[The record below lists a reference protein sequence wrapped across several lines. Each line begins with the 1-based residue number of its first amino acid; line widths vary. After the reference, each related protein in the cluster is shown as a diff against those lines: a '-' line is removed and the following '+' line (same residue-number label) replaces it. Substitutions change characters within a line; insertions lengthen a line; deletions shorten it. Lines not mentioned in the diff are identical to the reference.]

1 MRSRLKPIL
10 ILFSGILYLSCQPK
24 DRPPG
29 AKAAVNTPVQP
40 SAETPVNTVNL
51 DKSPL
56 DLSYYPVEYPKLKM
70 TGNANED
77 VVARVIYSRPKKE
90 GRVIFGNVL
99 KFGSIW
105 RLGANEA
112 TEIEF
117 FKDVTI
123 QKRLIRKN
131 RYVIYCI
138 PYEDKWTIILNSDL
152 FIWGLKIDATK
163 DVYKFDIP
171 VSKTSYPLEYF
182 TMTFEK
188 SNPGINLVMAWDSVR
203 TMLPITY

>member
-1 MRSRLKPIL
+1 MIRKSLSAL
-10 ILFSGILYLSCQPK
+10 VLFIGILNLGCNQKPE
-24 DRPPG
+24 
-29 AKAAVNTPVQP
+29 P
-40 SAETPVNTVNL
+40 SPSNSPTSSSAGGNKEPTITVNI

-56 DLSYYPVEYPKLKM
+56 DISYYPIDYPQLKM
-70 TGNANED
+70 SGNAKEP
-77 VVARVIYSRPKKE
+77 VVARVIYSRPKKD

-99 KFGSIW
+99 KYGAKW

-123 QKRLIRKN
+123 QDKLIRKN

-138 PYEDKWTIILNSDL
+138 PYENKWTIILNNDL
-152 FIWGLKIDATK
+152 FTWGLKIDSTLDA
-163 DVYKFDIP
+163 YKFDIP
-171 VSKTSYPLEYF
+171 VSKSQYAMEYF
-182 TMTFEK
+182 TMEFEK
-188 SNPGINLVMAWDSVR
+188 QDTGIRLVMAWDTVK

>member
-1 MRSRLKPIL
+1 MRRLLPTVV
-10 ILFSGILYLSCQPK
+10 ILFSGVLYLSCQPK
-24 DRPPG
+24 DQPPA
-29 AKAAVNTPVQP
+29 AKASINTPVQP
-40 SAETPVNTVNL
+40 SAEASVNTINL

-56 DLSYYPVEYPKLKM
+56 DMSYYPVEYPKLKM
-70 TGNANED
+70 TGTANED
-77 VVARVIYSRPKKE
+77 LVARVIYSRPKKE
-90 GRVIFGNVL
+90 GRAIFGNVL
-99 KFGSIW
+99 QFGSKW

-117 FKDVTI
+117 FKDVMI
-123 QKRLIRKN
+123 QKKLIKKN

-138 PYEDKWTIILNSDL
+138 PYADKWTIILNNDL

-171 VSKTSYPLEYF
+171 VITTAYPLEYF

-188 SNPGINLVMAWDSVR
+188 GDPGINLVMAWDSVR

>member
-1 MRSRLKPIL
+1 MMRKSLTSLVFFI
-10 ILFSGILYLSCQPK
+10 GILCLGCNQNHEPK
-24 DRPPG
+24 PSTSPSGSSNG
-29 AKAAVNTPVQP
+29 ANKEQTI
-40 SAETPVNTVNL
+40 TVNI

-56 DLSYYPVEYPKLKM
+56 DISYYPADYPQLRM
-70 TGNANED
+70 SGNAKEP
-77 VVARVIYSRPKKE
+77 VVARVIYSRPKKD

-99 KFGSIW
+99 KYGSKW

-112 TEIEF
+112 SEIEF

-123 QKRLIRKN
+123 QNRLIKKN

-138 PYEDKWTIILNSDL
+138 PYEDRWTIIFNNDL
-152 FIWGLKIDATK
+152 FTWGLKIDSTL

-171 VSKTSYPLEYF
+171 VSKSQYAMEYF
-182 TMTFEK
+182 TMEFQKQE
-188 SNPGINLVMAWDSVR
+188 SEIYLVMAWDTVK

>member
-1 MRSRLKPIL
+1 MIRKSLSAL
-10 ILFSGILYLSCQPK
+10 VLFIGILYLGCNQKPE
-24 DRPPG
+24 
-29 AKAAVNTPVQP
+29 P
-40 SAETPVNTVNL
+40 SPSNSPASSSAGGNKEPTITVNI

-56 DLSYYPVEYPKLKM
+56 DISYYPIDYPQLKM
-70 TGNANED
+70 SGNAKEP
-77 VVARVIYSRPKKE
+77 VVARVIYSRPKKD

-99 KFGSIW
+99 KYGAKW

-123 QKRLIRKN
+123 QDKLIRKN

-138 PYEDKWTIILNSDL
+138 PYENKWTIILNNDL
-152 FIWGLKIDATK
+152 FTWGLKIDSTL

-171 VSKTSYPLEYF
+171 VSKSQYAMEYF
-182 TMTFEK
+182 TMEFEK
-188 SNPGINLVMAWDSVR
+188 QDKGIRLVMAWDTVK